1 MNWRR
6 DVPPPGP
13 ATGAGSSVGPPGNH
27 QSGRDPLAV
36 SSMPFWNIGYSTSVV
51 LANRTD
57 FGEASP
63 WMYGLAN
70 DGQINTQYDR
80 DQSSAM
86 AHDLSRL
93 RAKGLR
99 IVPTIANVTDG
110 AWSYQ
115 PVARMLH
122 SPALM
127 AELVAAI
134 VALVVS
140 RDYTG
145 IDVDYQDLLATDRQA
160 FTLFVT
166 RLATALQARGK
177 ILSVALF
184 AKSTDAGHAPRNA
197 AQDYAAIG
205 RVADQ
210 VRLMAYDYHWPTS
223 APGPVA
229 PVGWVSAVLGYA
241 KTQIPVGKIVLG
253 VPLYGYDWSG
263 GHGTGLSWLQAT
275 RLATRYHATVHYDAD
290 AQAPWF
296 RYADSSGTPHAVWFE
311 NAESSKAK
319 FALARRAG
327 VAGVYLWMYGGE
339 DAGTW
344 GALRD
349 VRSASGPA
357 ARTTS
362 AASS

>member
-6 DVPPPGP
+6 DVP
-13 ATGAGSSVGPPGNH
+13 
-27 QSGRDPLAV
+27 L
-36 SSMPFWNIGYSTSVV
+36 WNIGYSTPVV
-51 LANRTD
+51 LANRSD

-63 WMYGLAN
+63 WMYGLGH

-80 DQSSAM
+80 GQSAAM
-86 AHDLSRL
+86 TQDLSRL

-110 AWSYQ
+110 AWSYR

-122 SPALM
+122 SPAMM

-145 IDVDYQDLLATDRQA
+145 IDVHYEDLLAADRQA

-177 ILSVALF
+177 VLSVALF
-184 AKSTDAGHAPRNA
+184 AKTTDAGSAPRDV

-210 VRLMAYDYHWPTS
+210 VRLMAHDCHRPTS

-229 PVGWVSAVLGYA
+229 PVSWVSAVLDYA
-241 KTQIPVGKIVLG
+241 QTQIPAAKVVLG
-253 VPLYGYDWSG
+253 VPLYGYDWSD
-263 GHGTGLSWLQAT
+263 GHGTALSWLQAT
-275 RLATRYHATVHYDAD
+275 RLATRYHATVHYNAE

-296 RYADSSGTPHAVWFE
+296 RYADGSGTPHAVWFE
-311 NAESSKAK
+311 NAESSRAK
-319 FALARRAG
+319 FALARGAG

-339 DAGTW
+339 DIRTW
-344 GALRD
+344 SALRD
-349 VRSASGPA
+349 VRSASAPS

-362 AASS
+362 EASK

>member
-1 MNWRR
+1 
-6 DVPPPGP
+6 
-13 ATGAGSSVGPPGNH
+13 
-27 QSGRDPLAV
+27 
-36 SSMPFWNIGYSTSVV
+36 MPFWNIGYSTSVAR
-51 LANRTD
+51 ANRSD
-57 FGEASP
+57 VGEASP
-63 WMYGLAN
+63 WMYGLAS
-70 DGQINTQYDR
+70 DGQINTLYDR
-80 DQSSAM
+80 GQSAAM

-93 RAKGLR
+93 RAEGLR

-134 VALVVS
+134 E
-140 RDYTG
+140 
-145 IDVDYQDLLATDRQA
+145 DLLATDRQA

-177 ILSVALF
+177 ILSVALL
-184 AKSTDAGHAPRNA
+184 AKTTDAGYGPRNV

-210 VRLMAYDYHWPTS
+210 VRLMACDCHWATS
-223 APGPVA
+223 AAGPVA
-229 PVGWVSAVLGYA
+229 PVSWVSAVLGYA
-241 KTQIPVGKIVLG
+241 KTQIPAAKVALG
-253 VPLYGYDWSG
+253 VPLYGYDWSD

-296 RYADSSGTPHAVWFE
+296 SYADSSGAAHTVWFE

-319 FALARRAG
+319 FTLAQGAG
-327 VAGVYLWMYGGE
+327 IVGVYLWMYGGE
-339 DAGTW
+339 DTGTW
-344 GALRD
+344 SALRD
-349 VRSASGPA
+349 VRSASGPH
-357 ARTTS
+357 ARAT
-362 AASS
+362 AEASP